1 MNVPA
6 KNQVLAAIQTANE
19 LFHRLVL
26 VVGETG
32 SGKTTVLRAVAQ
44 NLSTDVLNINLAVSA
59 QLLELTMRQRALRLP
74 DVLDQVCGREATIVV
89 LDNLEI
95 LFDRHLQQDP
105 LRLLQNLSRN
115 RTIVA
120 SWNGSV
126 SSGKLHYAALGHDE
140 YRSYEESETLIIS
153 LQCGATVSPID

>member
-26 VVGETG
+26 LVGETG

-44 NLSTDVLNINLAVSA
+44 DLSVNVVNVNLAVSA
-59 QLLELTMRQRALRLP
+59 ELLELTAKQRILRLP
-74 DVLDQVCGREATIVV
+74 PILEQIAGRGSAPVL

-105 LRLLQNLSRN
+105 LRLLQHISRN
-115 RTIVA
+115 RTVVA
-120 SWNGSV
+120 AWGGSV
-126 SSGKLHYAALGHDE
+126 GGEKLLYAELGHDE
-140 YRSYEESETLIIS
+140 YRSYEASEALVVTLDRNT
-153 LQCGATVSPID
+153 LVEPIE

>member
-1 MNVPA
+1 MNILA
-6 KNQVLAAIQTANE
+6 KHHALGAIQTAKE

-44 NLSTDVLNINLAVSA
+44 DLSVNVINMNLAVSA
-59 QLLELTMRQRALRLP
+59 ILLDLTAKQRILRLP
-74 DVLDQVCGREATIVV
+74 QILEQIAGRGSSPVL

-105 LRLLQNLSRN
+105 LRLLQHISRN
-115 RTIVA
+115 RTVVA
-120 SWNGSV
+120 AWGGSV
-126 SSGKLHYAALGHDE
+126 SGEKLLYAELGHDE
-140 YRSYEESETLIIS
+140 YRSYEASEALVVTLDRNT
-153 LQCGATVSPID
+153 LVEPIE